1 MKRPFF
7 YGWNRI
13 ILCIAISL
21 LSGRIYCQDSSSRYS
36 QLKGELMAHYLSDTL
51 NAPAKIK
58 ELIRSAMESGYKD
71 DKTAAIEKYQVAFA
85 LVPYARD
92 SDDVLARLY
101 AQFSGLLYRAGAED
115 MSIEYAKKSLV
126 FRKKVHRKATI
137 DQYNIIGKIASFYL
151 ESGRFDSATKYFEMG
166 LREAN
171 ELNTPLWK
179 AAAMNNLGMLYQA
192 ENLHDTALSSYKNA
206 INILALKNQRDSF
219 LMGSINDNIARN
231 FYVAKQFPE
240 ALEYFNRNNILYSY
254 LHDTLGII
262 KSELGVASA
271 FTSMRKFSEAL
282 SEIDNAEKIF
292 QAKQA
297 ISRLRNMNTRIN
309 ILKALQQFHSESGD
323 WKKALD
329 EENTIASIIDSLSK
343 EQKNFADGLMRALT
357 ETEILKAHRDIEV
370 YNLHLKEK
378 ENALE
383 ESRRTSSL
391 RLIIAILVTI
401 AGGFVIALLLLYFR
415 NRNRIQL
422 QQIKIREYKEEL
434 AGRELEK
441 QKLEQEK
448 LEQELHYKKGDLHD
462 LGVYLSK
469 VKDMHTTV
477 SDKLEEIKNRK
488 TDVPKEAIVSL
499 LNELNSQIYSQ
510 QRLRV
515 IQESIEQVNR
525 EFYDKLL
532 RLYPELTKSE
542 LELCGFF
549 KLNMSNKE
557 ISALKS
563 ISHESVKMGR
573 YRLRK
578 KLGLGPDDDIYKKL
592 AEV

>member
-36 QLKGELMAHYLSDTL
+36 QLKGELMAHYLGDTL

-383 ESRRTSSL
+383 ESRKTSSL

-542 LELCGFF
+542 LELC
-549 KLNMSNKE
+549 
-557 ISALKS
+557 
-563 ISHESVKMGR
+563 
-573 YRLRK
+573 
-578 KLGLGPDDDIYKKL
+578 
-592 AEV
+592 